1 MLMLTFLPFGGS
13 SDTVEVSKYRICEA
27 EVNGLD
33 AQGRKQ
39 LHVNVFVEILFQK
52 NFSFFSFSGKALL
65 ENL

>member
-1 MLMLTFLPFGGS
+1 M
-13 SDTVEVSKYRICEA
+13 EVSKYRICEA